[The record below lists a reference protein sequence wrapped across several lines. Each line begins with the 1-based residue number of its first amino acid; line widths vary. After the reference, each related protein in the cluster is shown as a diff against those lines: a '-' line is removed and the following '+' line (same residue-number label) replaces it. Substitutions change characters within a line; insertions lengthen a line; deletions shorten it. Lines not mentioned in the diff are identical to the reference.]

1 MNVLLTVDE
10 LYVAAITG
18 VHRQI
23 TSLDRDYVDRT
34 ERRGSKPNTPW
45 EAHIEGAAAELVVA
59 RTVDRYPTAMIHEGG
74 AIPASDV
81 SQNMHVRHTPE
92 HDRCLIVRPGKDP
105 EDGYF
110 FLVTG
115 QAPSYVI
122 RGWITGRDARQ
133 DRFVRDPGG
142 VAPAWFVPQS
152 ELKPLVLK

>member
-1 MNVLLTVDE
+1 MNVRLSTDE

-18 VHRQI
+18 AHRHI
-23 TSLDRDYVDRT
+23 TTIGKGSDRP

-45 EAHIEGAAAELVVA
+45 EADIEAAAAELVVA
-59 RTVDRYPTAMIHEGG
+59 RTAGMYPTAIIFDGHV
-74 AIPASDV
+74 AKADV
-81 SQNMHVRHTPE
+81 GENIHVRWTLE

-105 EDGYF
+105 EDGFF

-115 QAPSYVI
+115 QAPDYVI